1 MTKKET
7 KRPKKKGLRK
17 KIIITILV
25 IGVFPL
31 VFGIYLSYLEAI
43 DALTKSIGTNFA
55 AMAKETA
62 NKLEIILEEELNEA
76 MAISLMPDIIEAIER
91 SNLHY
96 KGKGEEEVGK
106 GIQTRR
112 ERWSHAAGEDPFI
125 KDIVNNK
132 AALYL
137 KSLPHYVEEYIAIL
151 VTDERGALVAATDRG
166 YDYYQG
172 DQKWWQAIHQDSK
185 KGVFISD
192 INYDKEKRYYLM
204 ETAFPIY
211 TRGGV
216 HKQRIGALHI
226 LYKADMIFKIIGD
239 VRIGRT
245 GHANLVS
252 GSGEIIICPI
262 FPPKSHSINEKLI
275 REIVS
280 RISGWGIAEDDGH
293 GGRDSIVG
301 FYPLRLSNQL
311 VRESFSGNSWYV
323 FIRQHPTETY
333 APIKNLLSKVSFL
346 VFSLIG
352 VLTLMG
358 FYASKKIVEPILLLK
373 KESELI
379 GEGNLDHRVD
389 VRTGD
394 EIESLADEFNSMA
407 ERLKTYHT
415 QLKTERD
422 KLEGVILSAGEGIV
436 VADSENRVVMINPVA
451 EKILGVTM
459 QEVKGRSIF
468 PCHKN
473 PGKVQHL
480 LRLDGAL
487 PMQITIPVGSKIV
500 EINVTLIKSDEEMIG
515 SMMMLRDITLVKY
528 MEKELKK
535 HSEQLE
541 NLVYSRTK
549 EINATK
555 EYLENLLENANDV
568 IYTLNRDGMFTYVNQ
583 KVEMWGYEKEELVGQ
598 PFQTLLVTEEAVD
611 KGVVEMAEI
620 KPTSEIRIR
629 NKKGEVRDLLV
640 RTSPLKGDEG
650 AVIGVLG
657 IATDITDR
665 KRLEEQMMRTEK
677 LSAIGQLSM
686 GVAHEINNP
695 LSGMMNCVRTLTEEG
710 EDESLRKRYLV
721 LLEKGLDRIESIVRQ
736 LLGFAKEYKFEF
748 APCEIDDLIMDTIR
762 LIDHKIK
769 RGDIRLQLN
778 LNCKERKY
786 LLPANHIQQVILNI
800 VINAIHAMPQG
811 GILTIE
817 TYEGNKN
824 LIAKISDTGIG
835 IPKENLKR
843 IFDPFF
849 TTKDVGVGTGLG
861 LSLSYGIIKKLGGE
875 IEVKSEVGKGSTFK
889 VVMPPKPGE

>member
-1 MTKKET
+1 MTKKEA
-7 KRPKKKGLRK
+7 KRPKNKGLRK

-62 NKLEIILEEELNEA
+62 NKLEIILEEELSEA
-76 MAISLMPDIIEAIER
+76 TAISLMPDIIEVIEG

-96 KGKGEEEVGK
+96 RGKGEKEIRK

-132 AALYL
+132 AALYFR
-137 KSLPHYVEEYIAIL
+137 SLPHYVKEYSAIL
-151 VTDERGALVAATDRG
+151 VMDERGALAAATDRG

-172 DQKWWQAIHQDSK
+172 DQKWWQAIHQDSE
-185 KGVFISD
+185 KGIFISD
-192 INYDKEKRYYLM
+192 INYDKEKRYYLL
-204 ETAFPIY
+204 EIALPVY
-211 TRGGV
+211 TKGGV

-333 APIKNLLSKVSFL
+333 APIQRLLTKVSFL

-352 VLTLMG
+352 ILTLMG

-379 GEGNLDHRVD
+379 GEGNLDHRVE

-394 EIESLADEFNSMA
+394 EIESLAEEFNSMA
-407 ERLKTYHT
+407 DRLKTYHT
-415 QLKTERD
+415 QLKTESN
-422 KLEGVILSAGEGIV
+422 KLERILLSAGEGIV
-436 VADSENRVVMINPVA
+436 VADVENRVVMINPVG

-459 QEVKGRSIF
+459 QEIKGKSIF

-473 PGKVQHL
+473 PERVQQL
-480 LRLDGAL
+480 LRLEGAL
-487 PMQITIPVGSKIV
+487 PIQITIPVGSKIV
-500 EINVTLIKSDEEMIG
+500 EINVTLIKSDEEIIG
-515 SMMMLRDITLVKY
+515 SMMMMRDITLVKY
-528 MEKELKK
+528 MEEELKK

-549 EINATK
+549 EIEETK

-568 IYTLNRDGMFTYVNQ
+568 IYTINRDGIFTYVNQ
-583 KVEMWGYEKEELVGQ
+583 KVEMWGYEKEELIGQ
-598 PFQTLLVTEEAVD
+598 SFYTLLATEGADKDPAAVTE
-611 KGVVEMAEI
+611 I
-620 KPTSEIRIR
+620 KHTSEIRIR
-629 NKKGEVRDLLV
+629 NKQGEVRDLLV
-640 RTSPLKGDEG
+640 RTSPLKGNEG
-650 AVIGVLG
+650 VVIGVLG
-657 IATDITDR
+657 IATDVTDR

-695 LSGMMNCVRTLTEEG
+695 LSGMMNCVRTLIEEG
-710 EDESLRKRYLV
+710 EDESLRNRYLS
-721 LLEKGLDRIESIVRQ
+721 LLGKGLNRIESTVRQ

-778 LNCKERKY
+778 LNCKEKKY
-786 LLPANHIQQVILNI
+786 LLPGNHIQQVILNI

-817 TYEGNKN
+817 THEGNKN
-824 LIAKISDTGIG
+824 LIVKISDTGIG
-835 IPKENLKR
+835 IPRENMKR

-889 VVMPPKPGE
+889 VVMPPKQGE

>member
-1 MTKKET
+1 MTKKEA

-17 KIIITILV
+17 KIIVTILV
-25 IGVFPL
+25 IGIFPL

-43 DALTKSIGTNFA
+43 DALTKTIGTNFA

-62 NKLEIILEEELNEA
+62 NKLEIILEEELSEA
-76 MAISLMPDIIEAIER
+76 TAISLMPDITEVIEG

-96 KGKGEEEVGK
+96 KGKGEEEIRK

-112 ERWSHAAGEDPFI
+112 ERWSHTAGDDPFI

-132 AALYL
+132 AALYFR
-137 KSLPHYVEEYIAIL
+137 SLPHYVAEYIAIL
-151 VTDERGALVAATDRG
+151 VMDERGALVAATDRG

-172 DQKWWQAIHQDSK
+172 DQKWWQAIHQDSE
-185 KGVFISD
+185 KGIFISD
-192 INYDKEKRYYLM
+192 INYDKEKRHYLL
-204 ETAFPIY
+204 EIALPVY
-211 TRGGV
+211 TKGGV
-216 HKQRIGALHI
+216 HKRRIGALHI

-280 RISGWGIAEDDGH
+280 RVSGWGIAEDDAH

-333 APIKNLLSKVSFL
+333 APIQRLLTKVSFL

-379 GEGNLDHRVD
+379 GEGNLDHRVE

-422 KLEGVILSAGEGIV
+422 KLEGIILSAGEGIV
-436 VADSENRVVMINPVA
+436 VADVENRVIMVNPVA

-459 QEVKGRSIF
+459 QEVKGKSIF

-473 PGKVQHL
+473 PGRVQQL
-480 LRLDGAL
+480 LRLEGAL

-500 EINVTLIKSDEEMIG
+500 EINVTLIKSDAEMIG
-515 SMMMLRDITLVKY
+515 SMMMLRDVTLVKY
-528 MEKELKK
+528 MEEELKK

-541 NLVYSRTK
+541 NIVYSRTK
-549 EINATK
+549 EINETK

-568 IYTLNRDGMFTYVNQ
+568 IYTINRDGIFTYVNQ
-583 KVEMWGYEKEELVGQ
+583 KVEMWGYDKEELIGQ
-598 PFQTLLVTEEAVD
+598 SFHTLLVTEGTDKDVVAVT
-611 KGVVEMAEI
+611 EI
-620 KPTSEIRIR
+620 RPTSEIRIR
-629 NKKGEVRDLLV
+629 NKRGEIRDLLV
-640 RTSPLKGDEG
+640 RTSPLKGNEG
-650 AVIGVLG
+650 VAIGILG
-657 IATDITDR
+657 IATDVTDR

-677 LSAIGQLSM
+677 LSAVGQLSM

-710 EDESLRKRYLV
+710 EDESLRKRYLS
-721 LLEKGLDRIESIVRQ
+721 LLEKGLNRIESTVRQ

-748 APCEIDDLIMDTIR
+748 VSCELDDLIMDTIR

-778 LNCKERKY
+778 LNCKGKKY
-786 LLPANHIQQVILNI
+786 LLPVNHIQQVILNI

-817 TYEGNKN
+817 THEGNKN
-824 LIAKISDTGIG
+824 LTAKISDTGIG
-835 IPKENLKR
+835 IPRENMKR

-875 IEVKSEVGKGSTFK
+875 IDVESEVGKGSTFK
-889 VVMPPKPGE
+889 VVMPPKQGE